1 MKKEIKRIA
10 LVETKTDNTHVFS
23 RTYLPRL
30 GIPILSSVL
39 KQAGY
44 DVEIFFQERKPLDM
58 AYLEGFDMVGLSAL
72 TSTVKEAYRIGAELQ
87 RKGTLVIMGGPHASA
102 RAEEALDYCDFVV
115 RGEGEVTIVRLLE
128 ALTGGGNLQDVA
140 GISYRVNG
148 IVQNNPS
155 SIEKVNMTTL
165 PPTDF
170 SSCKEFGG
178 PLEYPAEVMFSRGCP
193 YDCNFCSVT
202 TTFGK
207 KYRYK
212 TTDQVLEDLRTFQ
225 GRTVCFVDDNFAAN
239 PKKTKDL
246 LKKMIQIGEVPARYS
261 CQLRIN
267 AARDEELLDL
277 LNRTNCRIAYVG
289 MESVNPETLKK
300 YNKGQTLEQII
311 SAIEGFKKYNIGLH
325 GMFVLGADDDTTETI
340 TATVD
345 FALKTGLDTIQ
356 LCALTPFPGT
366 AVYDEMVSQG
376 RVLHQD
382 WELYDG
388 LHVVIQPKKMT
399 PYELQTGIMR
409 EMKRFYSIRNILKIS
424 LKKRWRFRY
433 RMGGKYLV
441 GKWMEENADYMEG
454 LKNLPRRA
462 EPEKTMAVI

>member
-1 MKKEIKRIA
+1 MKIEIKKIA
-10 LVETKTDNTHVFS
+10 LIETKTDNTHVFS

-39 KQAGY
+39 KKAGY
-44 DVEIFFQERKPLDM
+44 DVEIFFQEKKPLDM
-58 AYLEGFDMVGLSAL
+58 EYLMGFDMVGLSAL
-72 TSTVKEAYRIGAELQ
+72 TSTVREAYRLGRELKS
-87 RKGTLVIMGGPHASA
+87 RGKLVVMGGPHASA
-102 RAEEALDYCDFVV
+102 IAEEALEYCDFVV
-115 RGEGEVTIVRLLE
+115 RGEGEVTIVNLLA
-128 ALTGGGNLQDVA
+128 ALTSGGSLQDVA
-140 GISYRVNG
+140 GIAYKVDG
-148 IVQNNPS
+148 AVQSNPS
-155 SIEKVNMTTL
+155 SIQKVDMTSL

-170 SSCKEFGG
+170 SACKDFSG
-178 PLEYPAEVMFSRGCP
+178 PEEYPAEVMFSRGCP

-212 TTDQVLEDLRTFQ
+212 TTDQVLDDLRTFQ

-246 LKKMIQIGEVPARYS
+246 LKKMIDTGQVPARYS

-267 AARDEELLDL
+267 TARDEELLDL
-277 LNRTNCRIAYVG
+277 LRRTNCRIAYVG

-311 SAIEGFKKYNIGLH
+311 SAIESFKKYNIGLH
-325 GMFVLGADDDTTETI
+325 GMFVLGSDDDTTDTI
-340 TATVD
+340 KATVD
-345 FALKTGLDTIQ
+345 FALKSGLDTIQ

-366 AVYDEMVSQG
+366 AVYDEMVRQG
-376 RVLHQD
+376 RVLHQK

-388 LHVVIQPKKMT
+388 LHVVISPKRMT
-399 PYELQTGIMR
+399 PHELQSGIME
-409 EMKRFYSIRNILKIS
+409 EMKRFYSITNIMKIS

-433 RMGGKYLV
+433 RMGGRYLV
-441 GKWMEENADYMEG
+441 AKWLEENAGYVEG
-454 LKNLPRRA
+454 LKGLP
-462 EPEKTMAVI
+462 PYQGL